1 MIETLLEKRIQHNFE
16 QLDGM
21 GVTSDEYKAT
31 ADELVKLLDRKI
43 ELKKVNVDSQDKKE
57 SRKVEADLKREEM
70 EDEKKDRY
78 VKNALT
84 AAGIVLP
91 LTVTIWGVFKT
102 FEFER
107 EGVVTTI
114 MGRSFINKLMPKK

>member
-1 MIETLLEKRIQHNFE
+1 MIETLLKERIEHDFE
-16 QLDGM
+16 QLKEM
-21 GVTSDEYKAT
+21 EVTSDEYKVT
-31 ADELVKLLDRKI
+31 ADELVKLLDRNI
-43 ELKKVNVDSQDKKE
+43 EIKKVNNDIHDKTE
-57 SRKVEADLKREEM
+57 SRKVDAELKREEM
-70 EDEKKDRY
+70 ETNKKDQWI
-78 VKNALT
+78 KNGLT

>member
-1 MIETLLEKRIQHNFE
+1 MIETLLKERIEHDFE
-16 QLDGM
+16 QLKEM
-21 GVTSDEYKAT
+21 EVTSDEYKAT
-31 ADELVKLLDRKI
+31 ADELVKLLDRNI
-43 ELKKVNVDSQDKKE
+43 EIKKVNNDIHDKTE
-57 SRKVEADLKREEM
+57 SRKVDAELKREEM
-70 EDEKKDRY
+70 ETNKKDQWI
-78 VKNALT
+78 KNGLT

>member
-1 MIETLLEKRIQHNFE
+1 MIEALLENRIQHDFE
-16 QLDGM
+16 QLKNMEVD
-21 GVTSDEYKAT
+21 SESYKAT
-31 ADELVKLLDRKI
+31 VDELVKLLDRNI
-43 ELKKVNVDSQDKKE
+43 EIKKVNNDIQDKTE
-57 SRKVEADLKREEM
+57 SRKVETELKREEL
-70 EDEKKDRY
+70 ETNKKDQWI
-78 VKNALT
+78 KNGLT

-102 FEFER
+102 FEFEK

>member
-1 MIETLLEKRIQHNFE
+1 MIETLLKERIEHDFE
-16 QLDGM
+16 QLKEM
-21 GVTSDEYKAT
+21 EVTSDEYKAT
-31 ADELVKLLDRKI
+31 ADELVKLLDRNIEMKKVNNDI
-43 ELKKVNVDSQDKKE
+43 HDKTETRKVDTELKK
-57 SRKVEADLKREEM
+57 EEL
-70 EDEKKDRY
+70 ETNKKDQWI
-78 VKNALT
+78 KNGLT

>member
-1 MIETLLEKRIQHNFE
+1 MIEALLENRIQHDFE
-16 QLDGM
+16 QLKNMEVD
-21 GVTSDEYKAT
+21 SESYKAT
-31 ADELVKLLDRKI
+31 VDELVKLLDRNI
-43 ELKKVNVDSQDKKE
+43 EIKKVNNDIQDKTE
-57 SRKVEADLKREEM
+57 SRKVETELKREEM
-70 EDEKKDRY
+70 ETNKKDQWI
-78 VKNALT
+78 KNGLT

-102 FEFER
+102 FEFEK

>member
-1 MIETLLEKRIQHNFE
+1 MIETLLKERIEHDFE
-16 QLDGM
+16 QLKEM
-21 GVTSDEYKAT
+21 EVTSDEYKAT
-31 ADELVKLLDRKI
+31 ADELVKLLDRNI
-43 ELKKVNVDSQDKKE
+43 EIKKVNNDIHDKTE
-57 SRKVEADLKREEM
+57 SRKVDAELKREEL
-70 EDEKKDRY
+70 ETNKKDQWI
-78 VKNALT
+78 KNGLT

-114 MGRSFINKLMPKK
+114 MGRSFINKLMSKC